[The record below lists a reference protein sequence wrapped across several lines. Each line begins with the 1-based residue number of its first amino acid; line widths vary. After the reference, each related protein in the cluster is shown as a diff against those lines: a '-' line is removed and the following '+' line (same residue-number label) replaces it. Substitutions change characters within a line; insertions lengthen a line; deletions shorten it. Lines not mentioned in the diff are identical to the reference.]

1 MAKKRRPVKPDAAPA
16 GDANGV
22 VLALTFEQRDQ
33 ALAALLEIDGA
44 LASLHVLYDY
54 CEGHSLHHTPLRALY
69 AATQAINGPHARLEK
84 LLDPDASSKEETCH
98 E

>member
-44 LASLHVLYDY
+44 LASLYVLYDY
-54 CEGHSLHHTPLRALY
+54 CEEHSLHHTPLRALY
-69 AATQAINGPHARLEK
+69 AATTAIDGPHERLK
-84 LLDPDASSKEETCH
+84 NLLDPDTTAAKEACH
-98 E
+98 G

>member
-1 MAKKRRPVKPDAAPA
+1 MASKRRKATPEAPPA
-16 GDANGV
+16 VAANGA
-22 VLALTFEQRDQ
+22 VLSLTFEQRDQ